1 MHQAGNLTNPSML
14 HVLVNNY
21 LLFCCCCCSGPLSLS
36 DLEAIEVGLGG
47 AATTTNRPARSNP
60 VNMPLRS
67 NPQSINDTSLYIGS
81 LCTFSAQYSAARL
94 LAKPAVLSNE

>member
-1 MHQAGNLTNPSML
+1 MANGNPTITLISCFV
-14 HVLVNNY
+14 VL
-21 LLFCCCCCSGPLSLS
+21 CSGPLSLS

-81 LCTFSAQYSAARL
+81 LCTFSVQYSAARL
-94 LAKPAVLSNE
+94 LAKPVASL